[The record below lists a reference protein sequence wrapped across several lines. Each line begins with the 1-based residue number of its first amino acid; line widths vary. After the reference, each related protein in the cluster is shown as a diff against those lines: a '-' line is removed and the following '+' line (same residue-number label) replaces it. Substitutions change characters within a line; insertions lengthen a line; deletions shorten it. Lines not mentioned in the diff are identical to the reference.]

1 MIIMALDHTRDF
13 FHIDAYIHDPLDVTT
28 TTVPLFFTRWITHFC
43 APIFVFLA
51 GTSIYLQSFRKSGD
65 ELSSFL
71 FKRGIWLIVVEVL
84 IITLGITFDLSYS
97 FFILQVIWAIGI
109 SMVIMALIIRLP
121 FQVILASGILI
132 VAGHNIFDFFQ
143 SSQGDFLTDLLRNG
157 NFAFYPIGGGRSVI
171 IVYPF
176 VPWLGLM
183 MLGYCFGKFYEPS
196 FDAALRK
203 KLIIRVGMGLIL
215 LFVLLRLINIYGD
228 PFPWSRQD
236 SPVFTILSFFNAH
249 KYPPSLLYICMTIG
263 PALLF
268 LAVFENATGKV
279 IRSISIY
286 GRVPFF
292 YYVVH
297 FYVIHALA
305 TVFFLIRGHSLAEQI
320 PGDQATPFKFV
331 VAGEGYSLI
340 IVYVV
345 WALIVLSLYPLCQWF
360 SEFKKRRNSIWLSY
374 V

>member
-1 MIIMALDHTRDF
+1 
-13 FHIDAYIHDPLDVTT
+13 
-28 TTVPLFFTRWITHFC
+28 
-43 APIFVFLA
+43 
-51 GTSIYLQSFRKSGD
+51 
-65 ELSSFL
+65 
-71 FKRGIWLIVVEVL
+71 
-84 IITLGITFDLSYS
+84 
-97 FFILQVIWAIGI
+97 
-109 SMVIMALIIRLP
+109 
-121 FQVILASGILI
+121 
-132 VAGHNIFDFFQ
+132 
-143 SSQGDFLTDLLRNG
+143 
-157 NFAFYPIGGGRSVI
+157 
-171 IVYPF
+171 
-176 VPWLGLM
+176 
-183 MLGYCFGKFYEPS
+183 
-196 FDAALRK
+196 
-203 KLIIRVGMGLIL
+203 
-215 LFVLLRLINIYGD
+215 
-228 PFPWSRQD
+228 
-236 SPVFTILSFFNAH
+236 
-249 KYPPSLLYICMTIG
+249 MTIG

-320 PGDQATPFKFV
+320 PGDKATPFKFV